1 MHKRLQYRHL
11 RPIQYLIR
19 CSNQVPAL
27 RRHLVVVGSGRI
39 DRRSCQ
45 VARPRCFGQHV
56 KEYFRRYVDFF
67 ITLFYAEPCTSLRG
81 IVWDLGSF
89 NDIFSCVRFGI
100 RYVRLT
106 VAGNLTETPDLRG
119 WPPVYLYIFST
130 VFCHRN
136 EADRWYHCDLD

>member
-27 RRHLVVVGSGRI
+27 RRHLVVVGSGWI
-39 DRRSCQ
+39 NRRSCQ

-89 NDIFSCVRFGI
+89 NDIFSCVRFV

-106 VAGNLTETPDLRG
+106 VAGNLTET
-119 WPPVYLYIFST
+119 S
-130 VFCHRN
+130 
-136 EADRWYHCDLD
+136 